1 MENGNGEWEMENAKI
16 KWEIKNGKLLIIYFF

>member
-1 MENGNGEWEMENAKI
+1 MENGNGEWEMGNAKI